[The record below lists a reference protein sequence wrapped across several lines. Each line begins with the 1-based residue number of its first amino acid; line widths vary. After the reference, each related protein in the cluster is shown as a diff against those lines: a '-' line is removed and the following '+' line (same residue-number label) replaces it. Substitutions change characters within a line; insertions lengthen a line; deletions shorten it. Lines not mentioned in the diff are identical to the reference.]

1 MLLLVFFVERLTN
14 HQSFIG
20 ADYIH
25 NSHSHLTG
33 ILFPIAS
40 PCHTP
45 FIIRFFFL
53 VFLLITIELKRCRF
67 YVFRTAVVI
76 QKHAVGHPS
85 RVIHVVVKDW

>member
-1 MLLLVFFVERLTN
+1 MMVFFRLIVMLLLVFFVERLTN

-45 FIIRFFFL
+45 FIIRFFFS
-53 VFLLITIELKRCRF
+53 FSSYNYRIEAMSLLCIPDSSCDTKAR
-67 YVFRTAVVI
+67 
-76 QKHAVGHPS
+76 S
-85 RVIHVVVKDW
+85 WSS